1 VSRLDPRPTSDTPT
15 TFRRQL
21 WRRQFT
27 HPTAPC
33 SAHELKSASA
43 TGFDVSHAG
52 EMPKR
57 PVRPI
62 PAGITPSAASDARP
76 LGTWQA
82 GGLVLAVIA
91 SALFFG
97 LGALLGAVVT
107 LPVIYALARLR
118 AYAPQARSTA
128 ELIGSTLGPKA
139 ATAAG
144 IVQLV
149 AYLVL
154 ASKFSATLGL
164 PLLQLLSP
172 HDPAAVGNWLPLV
185 AVVPAVAA
193 TAVAYLVRSRAL
205 ATSVAVLAAVGVL
218 IYAYLAIALVARVVA
233 GTEPIVIGTA
243 MTEVP
248 LPGQLIGFALAMVGV
263 EVVTVAGTRAPTAGR
278 AMGWAVAMTA
288 AAAALLWYGDHQ
300 AVVGPWRWSAKF
312 FQDAVEQ
319 FYAESGQMWMLIG
332 SVAIAVAALLTVVW
346 AMVRVAGGLVSM
358 QRRVAKP
365 WLTAVAVPL
374 LIAMTILVQVLSGEW
389 TATVIQGAGVL
400 LIVVL
405 WVLSSEAA
413 ARIPGDS
420 VIRWWIRLA
429 IPSLAVI
436 VGFAPLL
443 ARSSDP
449 TVSVVTLAVTAAV
462 VAVAWVAA
470 LAAQPPP
477 AD

>member
-1 VSRLDPRPTSDTPT
+1 
-15 TFRRQL
+15 
-21 WRRQFT
+21 
-27 HPTAPC
+27 
-33 SAHELKSASA
+33 
-43 TGFDVSHAG
+43 
-52 EMPKR
+52 MPKR
-57 PVRPI
+57 ALRTI
-62 PAGITPSAASDARP
+62 PPGITPSAASDARP
-76 LGTWQA
+76 LATWQA

-107 LPVIYALARLR
+107 VPVIYALTRLR

-172 HDPAAVGNWLPLV
+172 QDPAAVGKWLPLV

-193 TAVAYLVRSRAL
+193 TAVAYLLRIRAL
-205 ATSVAVLAAVGVL
+205 ATCVAVLAVGGVL
-218 IYAYLAIALVARVVA
+218 IYAYLALAVVARVVA
-233 GTEPIVIGTA
+233 GTEPIVVGTA
-243 MTEVP
+243 MTDVP
-248 LPGQLIGFALAMVGV
+248 LPGQLIGFALATVGV

-278 AMGWAVAMTA
+278 AMGWAVVATA
-288 AAAALLWYGDHQ
+288 AAATLLWVGDHQ
-300 AVVGPWRWSAKF
+300 AVVGPWRWTAKF
-312 FQDAVEQ
+312 FPDAVEQ
-319 FYAESGQMWMLIG
+319 FYAEAGQTWILIG
-332 SVAIAVAALLTVVW
+332 AVAIALAGLMTVVW
-346 AMVRVAGGLVSM
+346 AMVRVAGGVVSR
-358 QRRVAKP
+358 QRRIANP

-374 LIAMTILVQVLSGEW
+374 LIALTILVQVLAGLW
-389 TATVIQGAGVL
+389 TATVIQSAGVL

-429 IPSLAVI
+429 IPALAVL

-449 TVSVVTLAVTAAV
+449 AVSVATLAVTAAV
-462 VAVAWVAA
+462 LAVAWVAA